1 MAEIGQGTQAL
12 LAGREFRWGVALFS
26 VSMLVGAAMW
36 GFTVDDALISVRYA
50 RHLAD
55 GSGYRFNPGGPSTDG
70 VTPLP
75 WPFVLALLSFG
86 ADALTTLVR
95 AKVLGLAAWASSAFL
110 LGRAVARAE
119 ARTEARVLALVA
131 LGLCLPVAAHSV
143 SGMETG
149 VVLALATSAAV
160 VERSGLA
167 ALLAGLAAAFRPE
180 LVPWAVALGAGR
192 ALALDGGRRSVLRA
206 GALAL
211 APPVLVVVA
220 RLVAFGRAA
229 PLAVLAKPADVGQG
243 AAYVAVGL
251 LVTLTP
257 LLVLSPALVR
267 AGGRPR
273 ALAVA
278 AVVHAFAGVAAGG
291 DWMPY
296 ARLLAPVAPGLLLAF
311 VESSPKVPRWS
322 LRGRWAVS
330 VALGVYLVVK
340 AAPAGRH
347 VMDDRSALVRQATP
361 MLASYKH
368 VAAVDIGW
376 VSAATEADVVDLAGL
391 TDLSVAVLPGSHT
404 SKHVDPGMLL
414 DRNVD
419 AILFYVERPVPE
431 GDGWRDVAYP
441 HAVDTRL
448 ARSDLFAEH
457 YAPVAFLPLGSDGR
471 GYVLLAATPP
481 R

>member
-1 MAEIGQGTQAL
+1 MEEIGQGTQAL
-12 LAGREFRWGVALFS
+12 LAGREFRWGVAFATVS
-26 VSMLVGAAMW
+26 VLVGAAMW

-75 WPFVLALLSFG
+75 WPFVLAPLSLG
-86 ADALTTLVR
+86 ADALSTLVR
-95 AKVLGLAAWASSAFL
+95 AKVLGLVAWTVSAFL
-110 LGRAVARAE
+110 LGRAI
-119 ARTEARVLALVA
+119 ARVEAHPAVRALALVA

-149 VVLALATSAAV
+149 IVLALATSAAV
-160 VERSGLA
+160 VERGWLA

-192 ALALDGGRRSVLRA
+192 ALALHGGRRSVLRA

-211 APPVLVVVA
+211 GPPVLVMLA

-229 PLAVLAKPADVGQG
+229 PLAVLAKPADLSQG
-243 AAYVAVGL
+243 AAYAAVGL

-257 LLVLSPALVR
+257 LLVLSPALLR

-273 ALAVA
+273 ALALA
-278 AVVHAFAGVAAGG
+278 AVVHALAIVAAGG

-322 LRGRWAVS
+322 LGSRWAVS
-330 VALGVYLVVK
+330 VALGIYLVAK

-347 VMDDRSALVRQATP
+347 VMGDRTALVRHASP

-368 VAAVDIGW
+368 VAAVDVGW

-391 TDLSVAVLPGSHT
+391 TDLSIAVLPGSHT
-404 SKHVDPGMLL
+404 SKHVDPSMLL

-419 AILFYVERPVPE
+419 ALLFYVEKPVPE

-457 YAPVAFLPLGSDGR
+457 YAPVGLLPLGSDGR
-471 GYVLLAATPP
+471 GYLLLAAKP
-481 R
+481 